1 MGMHRSSSG
10 RGRRAAVLT
19 PAALLASLLGLA
31 WRASSPSAFAAG
43 PQRRQALSGLA
54 PLLLP
59 AVPGAAR
66 AGEPAAAGP
75 ARVSGTRTGG
85 KFSFALPTSGTK
97 DWVANKQAGKEEA
110 LFERKDGAFIA
121 VTPVPE
127 GYVTARFNGEA
138 GPGNGFKLE
147 TYTLGKEQDNLE
159 WTKLP
164 TIWRGAQTLGF
175 DSGYSSGDPTS
186 FHQWIRVLHSPQGD
200 VMMTIAVGM
209 DKFNKEKD
217 ALKGVLD
224 SFRLEA

>member
-1 MGMHRSSSG
+1 MDMRRFSSG

-31 WRASSPSAFAAG
+31 WRASLPGAFVAGGAAG
-43 PQRRQALSGLA
+43 PQRRQALAGLM

-59 AVPGAAR
+59 TMPGV
-66 AGEPAAAGP
+66 AGAEGP
-75 ARVSGTRTGG
+75 ARVSGPRTGG

-186 FHQWIRVLHSPQGD
+186 FRQWIRVLHSPQGD